1 MLACGVLENDLHL
14 SLKSAHRYLVV
25 VLASHLCFDYK
36 SFYPSCRVPLL
47 DQVVGKMI
55 TKLKLVR
62 VVLISFTIFGLV
74 LLQRTHLVA
83 VVWTSLLGYLWWL
96 SGSPHWLHDVG
107 CTLAISNHT
116 ET

>member
-47 DQVVGKMI
+47 DQVVARMI

-62 VVLISFTIFGLV
+62 VVLISFTIFWVGSVAKDPFGGCCVDFFVGLS
-74 LLQRTHLVA
+74 LVA
-83 VVWTSLLGYLWWL
+83 
-96 SGSPHWLHDVG
+96 
-107 CTLAISNHT
+107 
-116 ET
+116 